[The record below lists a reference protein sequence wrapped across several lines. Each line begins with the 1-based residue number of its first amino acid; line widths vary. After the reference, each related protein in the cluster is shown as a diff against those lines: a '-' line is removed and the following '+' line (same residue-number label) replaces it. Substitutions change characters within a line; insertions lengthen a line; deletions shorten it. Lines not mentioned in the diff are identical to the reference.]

1 MGLLHK
7 LNSKLFLYVS
17 LLVLPLVASVVYGVV
32 SRYLL
37 GRADARAFFFSVWL
51 YGSLSILAGGHL
63 LATEGHVSIDI
74 VYKKLN
80 DKARKLLEILSL
92 VVVVIATTIIAIP
105 GVQTAWRST
114 IINEVDSSLGI
125 IFAPPIWWF
134 RWVAV
139 AGIILILAQ
148 ALELLYKKV
157 KH

>member
-32 SRYLL
+32 SRYFL

-92 VVVVIATTIIAIP
+92 VVVVIATAIIAIP

-139 AGIILILAQ
+139 AGIILVLTQ